1 MANEKSGLSRKERS
15 ILQDEGITGIG
26 QEKDYFKQWRYRI
39 KNKIRPTITDTI
51 LLLKHCDWIDQKEFL
66 QVNCREDLI
75 TLKIL
80 VQELL
85 SDSNVEGVST
95 INQTENLNKRVS
107 ETRYDLIGD
116 ENEWMYRL

>member
-116 ENEWMYRL
+116 ENE